1 MNNLRL
7 IPVILIALFL
17 ASCSNSDDSD
27 NNGPIA
33 GIYFPSNN
41 TNIWTYDVDNTSTTN
56 PELNF
61 TNESDLL
68 KVDTST
74 GNSFTLEVNNGALA
88 NGVMDD
94 ILSAGILT
102 ISESTLNYSGDL
114 QLPDEFSGF
123 SNQNISLQ
131 NVLLYDLNAANN
143 SIMSQVSNS
152 ITEDLILNEESVPL
166 TIDYTLTTSKISL
179 LNNLSV
185 NGQSYS
191 NVIGSKLVLTLN
203 IYATIPV
210 FGNMAIIDNQD
221 VIVINNY
228 FAEDIGLIKSEAVQ
242 SYEMDS
248 DFLALLET
256 TSTELGIA
264 TSLNVS
270 NVMELDD
277 FF

>member
-1 MNNLRL
+1 M
-7 IPVILIALFL
+7 
-17 ASCSNSDDSD
+17 
-27 NNGPIA
+27 
-33 GIYFPSNN
+33 
-41 TNIWTYDVDNTSTTN
+41 
-56 PELNF
+56 
-61 TNESDLL
+61 
-68 KVDTST
+68 
-74 GNSFTLEVNNGALA
+74 
-88 NGVMDD
+88 
-94 ILSAGILT
+94 
-102 ISESTLNYSGDL
+102 
-114 QLPDEFSGF
+114 
-123 SNQNISLQ
+123 
-131 NVLLYDLNAANN
+131 
-143 SIMSQVSNS
+143 
-152 ITEDLILNEESVPL
+152 PL